1 MKGDE
6 VLTPI
11 MHGVARDG
19 HGRGHGDGGSP
30 HGELVG
36 DGIMLLLLLVRAA
49 AAART

>member
-11 MHGVARDG
+11 MHGVAGDG

-36 DGIMLLLLLVRAA
+36 DGIMLLLLVRAA